1 MQINEDICAVK
12 HFFKNDVSIYNLIS
26 QFGTQKLYL
35 RRYYFRALIRSIASQ
50 QLSVH
55 SANAIIKRI
64 EDYFGDKL
72 TPQNIKEQPIQVL
85 RKLGLSNAKAKY
97 LKDLSEKIINKEVC
111 LQGISK
117 KSEDEIMEELT
128 KVKGI
133 GEWTVHMFLIFVL
146 GKPNILPHGDL
157 GIKKAIMLNYGLKY
171 LPTSEIV
178 IKISEKNKWAPY
190 NSYASIYL
198 WKSLEGS

>member
-117 KSEDEIMEELT
+117 KNEDEIMEELT